1 MFWLGVRP
9 PQPSRNL
16 GGPRG
21 KGLRVGKAEP
31 TLTFPEQSLLEE
43 LALDW
48 ENVGIFAG
56 S

>member
-9 PQPSRNL
+9 PQPSGNL
-16 GGPRG
+16 GGSG
-21 KGLRVGKAEP
+21 GEGLRVGKAEP

-48 ENVGIFAG
+48 EKVGIFAG

>member
-16 GGPRG
+16 AGSGVE
-21 KGLRVGKAEP
+21 GLRVGKVEP
-31 TLTFPEQSLLEE
+31 TLTYPEQSLLEE

-48 ENVGIFAG
+48 EKVGIFAG